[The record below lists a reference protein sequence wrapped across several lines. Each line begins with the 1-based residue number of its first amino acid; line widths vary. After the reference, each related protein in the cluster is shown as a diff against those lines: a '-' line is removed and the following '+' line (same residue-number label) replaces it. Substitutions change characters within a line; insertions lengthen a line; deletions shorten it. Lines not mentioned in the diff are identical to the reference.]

1 MTIVKSIYKDV
12 DELFDKAEVN
22 LLDKSVVDLVSQD
35 AVLLTEADDKEEDGE
50 GEVENDLEKNA
61 KSRRIYSFRVFCF
74 SPTTNRPTNRQT

>member
-50 GEVENDLEKNA
+50 GEVENDLEKKYKIKKNL
-61 KSRRIYSFRVFCF
+61 FF
-74 SPTTNRPTNRQT
+74 

>member
-22 LLDKSVVDLVSQD
+22 LLDKSIVDLVSQD

-50 GEVENDLEKNA
+50 GEVENDLEKKYKIKKNL
-61 KSRRIYSFRVFCF
+61 FF
-74 SPTTNRPTNRQT
+74 

>member
-12 DELFDKAEVN
+12 DELFDKAKVN

-50 GEVENDLEKNA
+50 GEVENDLEKKYKIKKNL
-61 KSRRIYSFRVFCF
+61 FF
-74 SPTTNRPTNRQT
+74 

>member
-22 LLDKSVVDLVSQD
+22 LLDKGVVDLVSQD

-50 GEVENDLEKNA
+50 GEVENDLEKKYKIKKNL
-61 KSRRIYSFRVFCF
+61 FF
-74 SPTTNRPTNRQT
+74 